1 MLTKALMLLKS
12 QKDLISMALHVE
24 EKTSN
29 SKPRNSK
36 VKSINKK
43 IKTTYLR
50 HQNLKVQLK
59 KNLSLLER
67 DLGCLQRFYRTIFW
81 A

>member
-1 MLTKALMLLKS
+1 
-12 QKDLISMALHVE
+12 MALHVE

-36 VKSINKK
+36 VNSINKK

-67 DLGCLQRFYRTIFW
+67 DLGCLQRFYRTIF
-81 A
+81 